1 MDREAVFDRALA
13 LIYESALV
21 PERMPDA
28 LAAMTDLLDGDTC
41 HLVGWDRSS
50 GIPLLSVSTGLASD
64 VGPDYAA
71 HYAQIDPRRQ
81 LALTQ
86 APGQLL
92 NCHEHFDDR
101 FVSRNEFF
109 QDYLLPQVGVHY
121 FLGSGDLVEESKQ
134 MILIGF
140 QRYNGHGAFQKHE
153 SHSLERLLP
162 HLRRSLRLAM
172 RFQELKDENALGETL
187 LEVSGLATLALSS
200 SGQVVY
206 ANQRGTA
213 LLSAGNW
220 FHETQGRLRAS
231 NPERDAALQ
240 SAIRDTLAHAR
251 PSNVNLESGGGPD
264 HCCLTLMPLPESNAI
279 RLPSNRAA
287 LLAVVTTN
295 SGQRLATVQQ
305 LMDFFKLS
313 PAEARVVRA
322 LAHGETIEQYAWYE
336 GVKTTTVKT
345 QLQAAMAKT
354 GTRSQKDLV
363 RLVVTLPR
371 CEDDWLASRRSSTS
385 LMARKVCRE
394 RRK

>member
-1 MDREAVFDRALA
+1 MDQEPVFDRALA

-28 LAAMTDLLDGDTC
+28 LAAMTELLDGDTC
-41 HLVGWDRSS
+41 HLVGWDRRS
-50 GIPLLSVSTGLASD
+50 GIPLLSVSTGLPD
-64 VGPDYAA
+64 EVGPDYAA

-101 FVSRNEFF
+101 FVGRNEFF

-121 FLGSGDLVEESKQ
+121 LLGSGDLVEESEQ

-140 QRYNGHGAFQKHE
+140 QRYNGHGAFQNHE
-153 SHSLERLLP
+153 SRCLERLLP
-162 HLRRSLRLAM
+162 HLRRSLRLTM
-172 RFQELKDENALGETL
+172 RYQALREENECGETL

-200 SGQVVY
+200 SGQVVW

-213 LLSAGNW
+213 LLKTGNW

-240 SAIRDTLAHAR
+240 AGIRDVLANAR
-251 PSNVNLESGGGPD
+251 PSNVNLGNGGGPE
-264 HCCLTLMPLPESNAI
+264 HCCATLIALPEANAI
-279 RLPSNRAA
+279 RLPTNRAA

-295 SGQRLATVQQ
+295 NGQRIATVQQ
-305 LMDFFKLS
+305 LMDFFRLS

-322 LAHGETIEQYAWYE
+322 LSHGESIEQYAQYE

-354 GTRSQKDLV
+354 GTRSQKDLI
-363 RLVVTLPR
+363 RLVVTLPAVR
-371 CEDDWLASRRSSTS
+371 G
-385 LMARKVCRE
+385 
-394 RRK
+394 